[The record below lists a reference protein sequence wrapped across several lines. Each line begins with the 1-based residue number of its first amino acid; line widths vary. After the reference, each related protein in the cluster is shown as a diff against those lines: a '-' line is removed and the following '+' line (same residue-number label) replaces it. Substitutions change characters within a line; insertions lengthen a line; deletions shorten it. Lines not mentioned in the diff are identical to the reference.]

1 MKFRSISRYAGQSAP
16 TQEFILFLSFV
27 LIHSRDI
34 PKSRTLWSRFNK
46 CLEALALTKRYT
58 SLTSIVLG
66 LQYSVSSAARGDVT
80 LLEIT
85 YSVQH
90 SPNEFLLEPL
100 DQVRK
105 ESSING

>member
-1 MKFRSISRYAGQSAP
+1 MKFLSIPRYVGQLAP

-27 LIHSRDI
+27 LTHSRDI
-34 PKSRTLWSRFNK
+34 PKSMTLWAHFSK

-66 LQYSVSSAARGDVT
+66 LQYSVSSAACGDVT
-80 LLEIT
+80 LPEIT
-85 YSVQH
+85 YSVLH

-100 DQVRK
+100 DLVRE
-105 ESSING
+105 ESSIDG